1 MQEDYASFSL
11 MLFISMLYDVNMK
24 CNLFGHINVTLYI
37 ENFFSDA
44 RNHTLCSSTKR
55 VTFYTYRIY
64 KASQQNGKCTRD
76 ITKTVNY
83 TFFL

>member
-1 MQEDYASFSL
+1 MQEDYVSFSL
-11 MLFISMLYDVNMK
+11 MLVISMLYDVNMK

-55 VTFYTYRIY
+55 VTFYTYRI
-64 KASQQNGKCTRD
+64 KQANKMANAQET
-76 ITKTVNY
+76 
-83 TFFL
+83 